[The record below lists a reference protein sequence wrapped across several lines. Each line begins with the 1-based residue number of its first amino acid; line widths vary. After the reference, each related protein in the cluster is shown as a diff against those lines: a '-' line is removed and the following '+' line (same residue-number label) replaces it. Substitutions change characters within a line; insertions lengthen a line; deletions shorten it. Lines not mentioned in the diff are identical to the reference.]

1 MLGVVDYRKADPH
14 NPTWWKHWRYLVRAM
29 DESAHEKLLQNAYK
43 FQLALVSNSR
53 ISAEDFSRVQ
63 REAKELFSDI
73 EGSLRPWL
81 GRTQEDRTRNQYD
94 EFKEQWKAFGGF
106 DLDDPEA
113 KAQWE
118 EKLEAQTRS
127 LGEAQRAKQQTE
139 YDAQVNLQAR
149 MEEVRKK
156 RLRQQGR
163 K

>member
-1 MLGVVDYRKADPH
+1 VLGVVDYRKSDPH

-53 ISAEDFSRVQ
+53 ISADDFSRVQ

-81 GRTQEDRTRNQYD
+81 GRTKEDRGRNQYD

-113 KAQWE
+113 KAEWE
-118 EKLEAQTRS
+118 EKLEAHTDAAAEQHKA
-127 LGEAQRAKQQTE
+127 EQAAEQNAQNHLR
-139 YDAQVNLQAR
+139 AR

>member
-1 MLGVVDYRKADPH
+1 
-14 NPTWWKHWRYLVRAM
+14 M

-53 ISAEDFSRVQ
+53 ISADDFSRVQ

-81 GRTQEDRTRNQYD
+81 GRTQEDRNRNQYA

-118 EKLEAQTRS
+118 AKLEAEMNATLEKHKATQDA
-127 LGEAQRAKQQTE
+127 EQN
-139 YDAQVNLQAR
+139 AQVNLQAR